1 MLIKHKP
8 EDFVVEELAEFTP
21 TEKGGVSVY
30 ELKKKKL
37 DTFEAVRRLAS
48 KAQIPLDRIHY
59 AGLKDRQGVTTQFIS
74 VERGRLDPKARV
86 PGIWLRYLGRT
97 DAPLTASSLK
107 GNAFRIVVRNLSPK
121 DVARCQERAA
131 RVAKHG
137 LINYFD
143 DQRFGSVVSG
153 QGLVAKELVR
163 GNYEGAAKLLLATP
177 GTRDRL
183 HERKFKLLVK
193 KTWGDWE
200 QILRKW
206 GKRRHIAMIRH
217 LKHKPHDFAG
227 AFQRLPAKE
236 RAIHVF
242 GYQSLIWNESVA
254 LYFKS
259 KIPPHK
265 RSSSGYAAGRHVWP
279 ELDPDEALELPE
291 TWPLIESG
299 TRFDDPEIKRAV
311 AQALADEELSLDR
324 FQIRGIEGCFFK
336 HYDRDLVIHPGGL
349 QVSPPSD
356 DDEHPGAQKLTL
368 SFSLPSGSY
377 ATLVVKRLFGRAPAR
392 GDRPGKKALSPE
404 EEAERRKAKTKR
416 NKKRAK
422 NKAKNKAKKA
432 KGPKDKTGGGKK
444 GGGKKKGGKAKGK

>member
-21 TEKGGVSVY
+21 TEKGGVSIY

-37 DTFEAVRRLAS
+37 DTFEAVRRLAAR
-48 KAQIPLDRIHY
+48 AQIPLDRIHY
-59 AGLKDRQGVTTQFIS
+59 QGLKDRQGVTTQFIS

-97 DAPLTASSLK
+97 EAPLPASSLR
-107 GNAFRIVVRNLSPK
+107 GNAFRIVVRKLAPK

-143 DQRFGSVVSG
+143 DQRFGTIVSG

-163 GNYEGAAKLLLATP
+163 GNYEGAAKILLATP

-183 HERKFKLLVK
+183 HDRKFKILVK
-193 KTWGDWE
+193 KCWGDWE
-200 QILRKW
+200 QVLRKW
-206 GKRRHIAMIRH
+206 GNRRHIAMIRH
-217 LKHKPHDFAG
+217 LKKKPHDFAG

-254 LYFKS
+254 RYFQNR
-259 KIPPHK
+259 IPPHK

-279 ELDPDEALELPE
+279 ELEADEPLELPE
-291 TWPLIESG
+291 TWPLIDNT
-299 TRFDDPEIKRAV
+299 TRFEDPEIRRAV
-311 AQALADEELSLDR
+311 SQALADEQLSIDR
-324 FQIRGIEGCFFK
+324 FQIRGIEGCFLK
-336 HYDRDLVIHPGGL
+336 HYDRALVIHPGGL
-349 QVSPPSD
+349 HISPPSED
-356 DDEHPGAQKLTL
+356 EEHPGTQKLAI
-368 SFSLPSGSY
+368 SFSLPPGSY

-392 GDRPGKKALSPE
+392 GDRPGKKQISPE
-404 EEAERRKAKTKR
+404 EEAERKKAKTQR
-416 NKKRAK
+416 NRKRAK
-422 NKAKNKAKKA
+422 NKAKRKAKKA
-432 KGPKDKTGGGKK
+432 KGPKDGE
-444 GGGKKKGGKAKGK
+444 KGGKAKGGKAKGGKAK